1 MSLGKLTESRIGLLV
16 GLSVCASRR
25 RVLLVICDCVDCWIV
40 RNGLLLPLLGLNA
53 LQTGALAIAAA
64 TTADMYFIL
73 CSVIF

>member
-25 RVLLVICDCVDCWIV
+25 RVLVICDCVDCWIV

-64 TTADMYFIL
+64 ITADMYFIL